1 MHKFSQVIVVALVL
15 AAVGARAE
23 ILEQILVKVNGE
35 VLTKTELE
43 QRQLRFL
50 RDRTDLSQ
58 TASEAEL
65 KRVIAEITPQIL
77 VDAVDEML
85 LVQRGRE
92 LGAKMTEEQFKGIL
106 DNLKK
111 DNNFTTEEQFQAAL
125 KQEGM
130 TMDQL
135 QKMFERQ
142 TLITRVEQ
150 QEVMSKISVTE
161 DEAQQYFTA
170 HPDDFKTQPGITL
183 REILIS
189 VPEEKGG
196 VNVGKDEE
204 AKAKADALR
213 ARALKG
219 EAFEK
224 LAAENSDAGSKANGG
239 LIGPISREEL
249 APDFQK
255 LIDPLKPGQITS
267 IVRSRQGY
275 QFFKLESR
283 TESDRLTF
291 DQARQQIGDR
301 IGGEK
306 RTGELE
312 KYLAK
317 LREQAIIEWKNDEL
331 KKAYEQ
337 GRAAR
342 AAQKAKGLNGGLIR
356 GSGRDGS
363 SDPA

>member
-1 MHKFSQVIVVALVL
+1 MQKLRPVFVIVAIALVL
-15 AAVGARAE
+15 AAVSLRAD

-50 RDRTDLSQ
+50 RDRTDISQ

-65 KRVIAEITPQIL
+65 KRAIAEITPQIL

-92 LGAKMTEEQFKGIL
+92 LGARMTEEQFKGIL

-111 DNNFTTEEQFQAAL
+111 DNNLTTDEQFQAAL

-130 TMDQL
+130 TMDEL
-135 QKMFERQ
+135 RKMFERQ
-142 TLITRVEQ
+142 ALITRVEQ

-161 DEAQQYFTA
+161 DEARQYFAA

-224 LAAENSDAGSKANGG
+224 LAAENSDAGSKANSG

-283 TESDRLTF
+283 TESDQLTF

-306 RTGELE
+306 RTAELE

-337 GRAAR
+337 GHAAR
-342 AAQKAKGLNGGLIR
+342 AARQAKIPTAG
-356 GSGRDGS
+356 
-363 SDPA
+363 

>member
-1 MHKFSQVIVVALVL
+1 MHKLKRLFVVVAIALGASV
-15 AAVGARAE
+15 AARAE

-50 RDRTDLSQ
+50 RDRTDVSP
-58 TASEAEL
+58 TASEEEL
-65 KRVIAEITPQIL
+65 KRAIAEMTPQIL

-85 LVQRGRE
+85 MVQRGRE
-92 LGAKMTEEQFKGIL
+92 LGQTMTDEQFRSIL
-106 DNLKK
+106 ENLKK
-111 DNNFTTEEQFQAAL
+111 DNNLTTEEQFQAAL

-130 TMDQL
+130 TVEDL
-135 QKMFERQ
+135 RRMFERQ
-142 TLITRVEQ
+142 SLISRVEQ

-161 DEAQQYFTA
+161 DEARQYFEK
-170 HPDDFKTQPGITL
+170 HPDDFKTQPGITI
-183 REILIS
+183 REILIA

-219 EAFEK
+219 ESFEK

-239 LIGPISREEL
+239 LVGPISRDEL
-249 APDFQK
+249 NPDFQK
-255 LIDPLKPGQITS
+255 LIDPLKPGQITP

-275 QFFKLESR
+275 QFFKLEMR

-291 DQARQQIGDR
+291 DQARPQIGER
-301 IGGEK
+301 IGSER

-312 KYLAK
+312 KYLAR

-342 AAQKAKGLNGGLIR
+342 AAQRAQQTAG
-356 GSGRDGS
+356 
-363 SDPA
+363 

>member
-1 MHKFSQVIVVALVL
+1 MRKLILVF
-15 AAVGARAE
+15 AVGLAVAVVGLRAE

-50 RDRTDLSQ
+50 RDRTEISP
-58 TASEAEL
+58 TASEEEL
-65 KRVIAEITPQIL
+65 KRAIAEITPQIL

-85 LVQRGRE
+85 LVQRSRE
-92 LGAKMTEEQFKGIL
+92 LGATMTEEQFRGIL
-106 DNLKK
+106 ENLKK
-111 DNNFTTEEQFQAAL
+111 DNNLTTEEQFQAAL

-130 TMDQL
+130 TMEDL
-135 QKMFERQ
+135 RKMFERQ
-142 TLITRVEQ
+142 TLISRVEQ

-161 DEAQQYFTA
+161 DEARQYFEA

-204 AKAKADALR
+204 ARAKAEALR
-213 ARALKG
+213 ARTLKG

-224 LAAENSDAGSKANGG
+224 VAAENSDAGSKANGG
-239 LIGPISREEL
+239 LIGPISRDEL

-255 LIDPLKPGQITS
+255 LIDPLKAGQITT

-275 QFFKLESR
+275 QFFKLELR

-291 DQARQQIGDR
+291 DQARQQIGER
-301 IGGEK
+301 IGNEK

-342 AAQKAKGLNGGLIR
+342 AAQRAKAPTAG
-356 GSGRDGS
+356 
-363 SDPA
+363 